1 MVNFN
6 QVFFAKEGEKGLNE
20 TSATKLAAIASNLKT
35 DAEASLENISFLNV
49 SMDIVGGT
57 GNKLESEFGMKPETL
72 ETIITAVHRC
82 GQLNGFISW
91 LREAQKAI
99 ENERGN
105 VLNLTIQDWA
115 DATNTSLPIAPESY
129 KTNRKVYD
137 FGSVLAMMN
146 IKDRAE
152 YLSIEA
158 KAAEIGQLIHP
169 NGSYDNARNELHR
182 RIHKP
187 TKCEGRGR
195 ETVVSYYTPS
205 VDITKVDKIYE
216 QLQKQY
222 QNYESSLNHMKSDLR
237 KKLDALNQ
245 EETNK
250 QRIELAEYK
259 KRMEAY
265 SQAYHDAVL
274 AFNQWQ
280 NDLLAR
286 VNKIKIA
293 IPAQYEDLLQEL
305 YNVGK

>member
-1 MVNFN
+1 MVNFD

-20 TSATKLAAIASNLKT
+20 TSATKLVAIASNLKT
-35 DAEASLENISFLNV
+35 DAEASLEDISFLNV

-99 ENERGN
+99 ENERRN

-115 DATNTSLPIAPESY
+115 DATNISLPIAPEPYNS
-129 KTNRKVYD
+129 KCKVYEFD
-137 FGSVLAMMN
+137 DVLAMMN
-146 IKDRAE
+146 VKDRAE

-187 TKCEGRGR
+187 TKCEGHGR
-195 ETVVSYYTPS
+195 ETIVSYYAPS
-205 VDITKVDKIYE
+205 VDVKTVDKIYE

-259 KRMEAY
+259 KNMEAY
-265 SQAYHDAVL
+265 SQAYRDATL

-280 NDLLAR
+280 TDLLAR

>member
-35 DAEASLENISFLNV
+35 DAEASLDEMSFLNV
-49 SMDIVGGT
+49 EMDVIGGT
-57 GNKLESEFGMKPETL
+57 GNKLVSVIGMKPDAL
-72 ETIITAVHRC
+72 ETIISAAHRC

-99 ENERGN
+99 ENERRN
-105 VLNLTIQDWA
+105 VLRLTIQDWA
-115 DATNTSLPIAPESY
+115 EEMKTPLPVAPESFSSKQ
-129 KTNRKVYD
+129 KTYELADVI
-137 FGSVLAMMN
+137 AMMN

-152 YLSIEA
+152 YLALEA
-158 KAAEIGQLIHP
+158 KAAELGQLIHP
-169 NGSYDNARNELHR
+169 DGSFDDARNELHK
-182 RIHKP
+182 RIHQP

-205 VDITKVDKIYE
+205 VDVKRVDTIYE

-245 EETNK
+245 EENNK
-250 QRIELAEYK
+250 RRVEMAEYK
-259 KRMEAY
+259 KNMDAY
-265 SQAYHDAVL
+265 SQAYREATL

-280 NDLLAR
+280 SDLLTQ
-286 VNKIKIA
+286 VSKIKIA
-293 IPAQYEDLLQEL
+293 IPAQYEELLQEL